1 MVSTSIINY
10 LINYIKSDQKQY
22 PVVGT
27 EEIMSQKSH
36 GTTEKPVMKNL
47 RWNCDWDK
55 ADR

>member
-1 MVSTSIINY
+1 M
-10 LINYIKSDQKQY
+10 QY